1 MLVSPESKQSYL
13 ESIVSRYQIHRQGSS
28 ESSAAIY
35 FLNLCHY
42 NACDKASDALKAGK
56 RELNLRRRESLKPD
70 LNVQFASLCNHATLK
85 TSALFGYD
93 LGKEIDEVSRANKL
107 SRKLSSKR
115 SSRESYHPYNTQH
128 RQTSSLFSRGG
139 KSYSARPFLRGDG
152 LPLQERRS
160 KAINIPLQQ
169 GGSVSQVGYIS
180 SIDSIIRSDAPFK
193 AGQSRNCFE
202 EWQSITSEPFLLQC
216 VSNCELEFS

>member
-1 MLVSPESKQSYL
+1 MEFSTSDKTSALVNAKLATMIEEIIKGNLPKTKLEELVEKYPRPENCKLLVSPESKQSYL
-13 ESIVSRYQIHRQGSS
+13 ESIVSRYQIQRQGSS

-56 RELNLRRRESLKPD
+56 RELNLRRRESLEPD
-70 LNVQFASLCNHATLK
+70 LNAQFASLCNHATLI
-85 TSALFGYD
+85 TSALLGYD

-115 SSRESYHPYNTQH
+115 SSRKSYHPYSTQH

-139 KSYSARPFLRGDG
+139 KSYSARPF
-152 LPLQERRS
+152 
-160 KAINIPLQQ
+160 
-169 GGSVSQVGYIS
+169 
-180 SIDSIIRSDAPFK
+180 F
-193 AGQSRNCFE
+193 
-202 EWQSITSEPFLLQC
+202 
-216 VSNCELEFS
+216 